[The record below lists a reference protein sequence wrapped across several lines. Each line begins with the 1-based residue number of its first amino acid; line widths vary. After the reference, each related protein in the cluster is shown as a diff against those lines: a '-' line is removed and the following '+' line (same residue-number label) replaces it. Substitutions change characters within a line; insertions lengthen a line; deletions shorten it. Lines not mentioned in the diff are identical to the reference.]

1 MIKYSVIIPGLNIEK
16 HEPNLSGFVKKIL
29 ALRNDIEFIL
39 VDDGSTDDTYKKYS
53 ELNIFNIYR
62 QSNHGVSH
70 ARNKGMS
77 LAKGK
82 YILFLDADDSYD
94 ISIFEH
100 LDNELDNEAELLIF
114 NYSITNIVFDN
125 PTIKKYYNNQEI
137 LSLFFSRKIKIHI
150 CSICFNSSF
159 LKNNGV
165 YFPEGY
171 SFGEDIYF
179 IIKSISF
186 ATKEITYIP
195 NKLFHY
201 HLENS
206 NTVKTTINENKIKV
220 LELYTSLYNEKILK
234 DNNQYFSYFLQR
246 TLIYLIKLSFKNGIS
261 NKNVIDALKLQK
273 RLLNEP
279 LKIKTPI
286 SFKMAK
292 FVINNFNTLIFHLL
306 RLKIT
311 HR

>member
-29 ALRNDIEFIL
+29 SLRNDIEFIII
-39 VDDGSTDDTYKKYS
+39 DDGSTDDTYKKYN
-53 ELNIFNIYR
+53 ELNIFNIYK

-70 ARNKGMS
+70 ARNRGMS
-77 LAKGK
+77 LAKGE

-100 LDNELDNEAELLIF
+100 LDNELDNGAELLIF
-114 NYSITNIVFDN
+114 NYSITNINFDN
-125 PTIKKYYNNQEI
+125 PTIKTYYNNQEI
-137 LSLFFSRKIKIHI
+137 LNLFFSRKIKITI
-150 CSICFNSSF
+150 CCICFNSSF
-159 LKNNGV
+159 LKKNKIL
-165 YFPEGY
+165 FPEGY

-179 IIKSISF
+179 IIKAISF
-186 ATKEITYIP
+186 ATEEITYIP
-195 NKLFHY
+195 DKLFHY

-206 NTVKTTINENKIKV
+206 STVKTTINENKIKV

-261 NKNVIDALKLQK
+261 NRNAINALKLQK
-273 RLLNEP
+273 RILIEP
-279 LKIKTPI
+279 LEINIPI
-286 SFKMAK
+286 SFKIVK
-292 FVINNFNTLIFHLL
+292 FIINNFNTLIFQLL
-306 RLKIT
+306 RLRLT

>member
-1 MIKYSVIIPGLNIEK
+1 
-16 HEPNLSGFVKKIL
+16 
-29 ALRNDIEFIL
+29 
-39 VDDGSTDDTYKKYS
+39 
-53 ELNIFNIYR
+53 
-62 QSNHGVSH
+62 
-70 ARNKGMS
+70 MS

-179 IIKSISF
+179 IIKAISF
-186 ATKEITYIP
+186 ATKKITYIP
-195 NKLFHY
+195 NKLFH
-201 HLENS
+201 
-206 NTVKTTINENKIKV
+206 
-220 LELYTSLYNEKILK
+220 
-234 DNNQYFSYFLQR
+234 
-246 TLIYLIKLSFKNGIS
+246 
-261 NKNVIDALKLQK
+261 
-273 RLLNEP
+273 
-279 LKIKTPI
+279 
-286 SFKMAK
+286 
-292 FVINNFNTLIFHLL
+292 
-306 RLKIT
+306 
-311 HR
+311 